1 MSNAKGGD
9 GDSPRKHSGAVGFGH
24 AKLPTL
30 TLISRRVC
38 VYLWRRLRLGSGR
51 RPLPVQQEIFGR
63 ISPSPK
69 NLIFPFRFQQK
80 CRIYPYPS
88 FSLDGTKLQARGSG
102 EFELAG
108 NHSGSSV
115 LSADPHEQVARFR
128 LIKHSIECSSLVLFR
143 EIRQILI
150 LRWTWAVFVC
160 PSLQLPLVPHE
171 RRRSDVGARAISWLF
186 IPSR

>member
-1 MSNAKGGD
+1 M
-9 GDSPRKHSGAVGFGH
+9 
-24 AKLPTL
+24 
-30 TLISRRVC
+30 
-38 VYLWRRLRLGSGR
+38 YLWRRPRPTDYWGLEGR
-51 RPLPVQQEIFGR
+51 REAKKEALPVQREIFGR